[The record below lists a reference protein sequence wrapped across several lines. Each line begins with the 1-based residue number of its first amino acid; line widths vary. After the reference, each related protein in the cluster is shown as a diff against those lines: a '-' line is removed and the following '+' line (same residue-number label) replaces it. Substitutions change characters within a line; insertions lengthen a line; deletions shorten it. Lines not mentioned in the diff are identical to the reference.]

1 MHAKTNWVSNSFIIR
16 DIGGQ
21 TKLRPLWR
29 HYFANTD
36 ALIFVVDSADRA
48 RIEEAR
54 DEMFHVL
61 QDPNMDDC
69 RTVLI
74 LLNKQVRG

>member
-1 MHAKTNWVSNSFIIR
+1 

-29 HYFANTD
+29 HYSVNTD
-36 ALIFVVDSADRA
+36 ALVYVVDSADTNRL
-48 RIEEAR
+48 EEAR
-54 DEMFHVL
+54 DEMFNVL
-61 QDPNMDDC
+61 RDPNMDDG

-74 LLNKQVRG
+74 LLNKQVL